1 MAVTIH
7 PNGSI
12 EGFSGLSM
20 PAGSVIQ
27 TVHALKKDGYSSN
40 HYNNYNAIAG
50 LSVTITPTSSSSK
63 LLFTTGISWNTETG
77 VIFEVK
83 LYDGSTEITAANST
97 TGSSSNAWIA
107 SYNKN
112 SSDSVLSDNINLA
125 HGSYLHT
132 ISDTNAH
139 TYHIRVRA
147 GASTLVINR
156 RENDADY
163 GSTSYLT
170 VMEIAG

>member
-1 MAVTIH
+1 M
-7 PNGSI
+7 
-12 EGFSGLSM
+12 
-20 PAGSVIQ
+20 
-27 TVHALKKDGYSSN
+27 
-40 HYNNYNAIAG
+40 
-50 LSVTITPTSSSSK
+50 
-63 LLFTTGISWNTETG
+63 
-77 VIFEVK
+77 
-83 LYDGSTEITAANST
+83 
-97 TGSSSNAWIA
+97 
-107 SYNKN
+107 
-112 SSDSVLSDNINLA
+112 LSDNINLA

-139 TYHIRVRA
+139 NYHIRVRA